1 MAEQRVVILGDTR
14 IDEIRDPGGMR
25 ESVGGEAVEL
35 ADALR
40 GHGLTLTIIAPVGED
55 SDGER
60 IRTVLQDRGIRLVVI
75 PAPDGTP
82 RRSLVRDRS
91 GAEVELRRGGGAFS
105 DTRRS
110 LAAQAEADVIV
121 DLRQGIESTVAE
133 ERDAVLRALGL
144 ADAPVDPV
152 ADGDASPAPG
162 TSRPLDAADAAPEA
176 SDAAPEASDATTPD
190 PTPDGAA
197 VDAAALA
204 SASPVESPAATTAV
218 LLPAPIVAGTV
229 RHAPVRLLPEPLVA
243 HAPAQ
248 DWHGLE
254 ARLARIA
261 T

>member
-40 GHGLTLTIIAPVGED
+40 GHGLTLTIVAPVGED

-121 DLRQGIESTVAE
+121 DLRQGIESTVVE

-176 SDAAPEASDATTPD
+176 SDATTPD

-197 VDAAALA
+197 ADAAAV
-204 SASPVESPAATTAV
+204 SAAPSAGAPAATTAV

>member
-25 ESVGGEAVEL
+25 ESVGGDAVEL

-40 GHGLTLTIIAPVGED
+40 GHGLALTIVAPVGED

-60 IRTVLQDRGIRLVVI
+60 IRTVLQDRGIRLVVV
-75 PAPDGTP
+75 PAPEGTP

-144 ADAPVDPV
+144 ADAPEEPV
-152 ADGDASPAPG
+152 REGGASAAPG
-162 TSRPLDAADAAPEA
+162 TSRPLDV
-176 SDAAPEASDATTPD
+176 STDATTPA
-190 PTPDGAA
+190 PDAATAATRSDDASVAGAA
-197 VDAAALA
+197 VSAAPSAAA
-204 SASPVESPAATTAV
+204 PPAV

-229 RHAPVRLLPEPLVA
+229 RHAPVRLIPEPLVA